1 MMYLF
6 LLGGDVVNLAACP
19 IRRLETSRVLGIG
32 PTSDAASRTSD
43 VVAWF
48 VDGSSERLAHFTHEH
63 HEEMAKEFI
72 SLLVTESLDRAHR
85 GIGALYVEQLVG
97 LAESAWTLGVGP
109 ELEVAA

>member
-6 LLGGDVVNLAACP
+6 LLSGNAVNLAACP
-19 IRRLETSRVLGIG
+19 IRRLETHAILGHSTAVI
-32 PTSDAASRTSD
+32 
-43 VVAWF
+43 AWF
-48 VDGSSERLAHFTHEH
+48 VDGSSERLAMFTHEH
-63 HEEMAKEFI
+63 HTEMAKEFI